1 MTTAT
6 AKQTT
11 VCPKCGGHCTEQP
24 DPAGAYDR
32 CLNCGWNSDRPD
44 DIIEVEGQVEVA
56 AVNGKSPLSCLDC
69 GAHVET
75 NTKGRSPE
83 RCPKCRTA
91 RKVARTAASRQS
103 RATQPAPAA
112 EGGDDGHLSPGPK
125 GDNDCLPESRA
136 SHSDERQGRP

>member
-32 CLNCGWNSDRPD
+32 CLNCGWNSDRHD
-44 DIIEVEGQVEVA
+44 DIKVEGQVEVA
-56 AVNGKSPLSCLDC
+56 AVNGKTPDMSCLDC

-83 RCPKCRTA
+83 HALSAGPLGRSRDFHSQSARC
-91 RKVARTAASRQS
+91 

-112 EGGDDGHLSPGPK
+112 EGVTADTIPAQDPWRQR
-125 GDNDCLPESRA
+125 LPT
-136 SHSDERQGRP
+136 